1 MNYKDILKIPF
12 FKNRGYQDLIDIRNA
27 PFTSKMDYIQS
38 FPNEWITDEVKSDIR
53 NNLCETAFTSGTT
66 SNRMQLVRKTGWWLE
81 EYKRMSCVNSYLIEH
96 YGENSKEKKAILTT
110 ASCSNLLCFIELPT
124 LEERIKNGA
133 LYLNMS
139 TSPFEW
145 SEADV
150 IRIITELNEY
160 APTYL
165 DADPI
170 YLAILI
176 AKGRELG
183 ITINS
188 PKCITLSYEFCPS
201 VTRKYI
207 QDFFKDALIISL
219 FGATEYGYVFC
230 ECSEGEYHW
239 CTEDMIID
247 FIPIENSPNFFELC
261 VTSYKNQ
268 YMPFIRYLTGDI
280 FLVEKKSDDKCLCGI
295 KSKRMTATYLGRKK
309 DYTMNF
315 PLFQGE
321 FDQIMTSSVLHL
333 PVFLYS
339 ICIQN
344 KEINISIIT
353 YKTCGVIDIDE
364 IKKNIIT
371 KLSKHTKSLGQFCI
385 HIHEV
390 DSLEITS
397 SGKFSL
403 YNNLI

>member
-1 MNYKDILKIPF
+1 
-12 FKNRGYQDLIDIRNA
+12 
-27 PFTSKMDYIQS
+27 
-38 FPNEWITDEVKSDIR
+38 
-53 NNLCETAFTSGTT
+53 
-66 SNRMQLVRKTGWWLE
+66 
-81 EYKRMSCVNSYLIEH
+81 
-96 YGENSKEKKAILTT
+96 
-110 ASCSNLLCFIELPT
+110 
-124 LEERIKNGA
+124 
-133 LYLNMS
+133 
-139 TSPFEW
+139 
-145 SEADV
+145 
-150 IRIITELNEY
+150 
-160 APTYL
+160 
-165 DADPI
+165 
-170 YLAILI
+170 
-176 AKGRELG
+176 
-183 ITINS
+183 
-188 PKCITLSYEFCPS
+188 
-201 VTRKYI
+201 
-207 QDFFKDALIISL
+207 
-219 FGATEYGYVFC
+219 
-230 ECSEGEYHW
+230 
-239 CTEDMIID
+239 
-247 FIPIENSPNFFELC
+247 
-261 VTSYKNQ
+261 
-268 YMPFIRYLTGDI
+268 
-280 FLVEKKSDDKCLCGI
+280 
-295 KSKRMTATYLGRKK
+295 MTATYLGRKK